1 MGTKTRENITIS
13 IIVTFVVVLGIFA
26 FLPNYKYAVNGA
38 FSGADFELSLEE
50 GREMGNYTST
60 DLDGDYGPLSI
71 SGFLPHQE
79 ACLSKVDIKRE
90 DGALSYGGIRE
101 ESMAHR
107 TKAEMDQCII
117 KISQYFDNKY
127 GDKVVNYNTFK

>member
-1 MGTKTRENITIS
+1 MGIKTRENITIS
-13 IIVTFVVVLGIFA
+13 IIVIFVVVLGIFA
-26 FLPNYKYAVNGA
+26 FVPNYKYTVNGA
-38 FSGADFELSLEE
+38 FSGADFDLSLEE
-50 GREMGNYTST
+50 GMKMGNYTST

-71 SGFLPHQE
+71 SGILPYQK
-79 ACLSKVDIKRE
+79 ACLSKVDIQRE
-90 DGALSYGGIRE
+90 DGVLSYGGISE

-107 TKAEMDQCII
+107 KKSEIDQCII